1 MKKELAKVQRLALLL
16 ADQADDQAATT
27 TKITDVLLDITKLL
41 ESMDASN
48 ALLEARVQMLE
59 ADND

>member
-1 MKKELAKVQRLALLL
+1 MTDMENVQKAVILLM
-16 ADQADDQAATT
+16 DQASDQRDTNT
-27 TKITDVLLDITKLL
+27 SVLEVVSDITKLL

-59 ADND
+59 AQDGS

>member
-1 MKKELAKVQRLALLL
+1 MTDMENVQKAVILLM
-16 ADQADDQAATT
+16 DQASDQRDTNT
-27 TKITDVLLDITKLL
+27 SVLEVVSDIVKVM